1 MIEEAPGNGLIIS
14 LICFGLGFL
23 VAWAVLEAGVRK
35 RELLR
40 VRENNRIMRSFR
52 SRGRR

>member
-1 MIEEAPGNGLIIS
+1 MIEDPSGNGLIVS

-23 VAWAVLEAGVRK
+23 VAWAALEAGVRK

-40 VRENNRIMRSFR
+40 LRENQRVMRSFR